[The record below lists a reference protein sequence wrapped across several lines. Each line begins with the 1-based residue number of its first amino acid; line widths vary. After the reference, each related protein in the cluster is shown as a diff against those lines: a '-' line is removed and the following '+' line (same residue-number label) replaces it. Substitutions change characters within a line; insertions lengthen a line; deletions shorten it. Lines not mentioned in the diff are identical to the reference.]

1 MNHFDYRNGVLHA
14 EAVNLIELAEAVGT
28 PFYCYSTA
36 TLERHYRVFS
46 EAFAGEKAVVCYAM
60 KANSNQSVLRTLAKL
75 GAGADVVS
83 GGELKRALAAGIPP
97 QKILFSGVGKTEAE
111 LRAALAADI
120 LVHQCRVRA
129 RTRIAVAARGRGRQ
143 DRADLGAGQSR
154 RRRRHPRQDRH
165 RQVREQVRRPDRA
178 RPRRLCPRG
187 QAAGDRGHRHRHAY
201 RQPDHR
207 SLPKMETAFRILA
220 EFVQTLRADGHTISH
235 IDFGGGLGIPYYM
248 DRAAPPAP
256 DAYAAMVK
264 RVTHN
269 LGCTL
274 MFEPGRMI
282 VGNAGILVTRVIYV
296 KPGDAKNFVIIDAAM
311 NDLIRPT
318 LYEAHHDILP
328 VREPAQGHAHRS
340 SPTWSGRSAKPA
352 TISRSTASLP
362 EPKAGDLLA
371 IMTAGAY
378 GAVQSGTYNTRALV
392 PEVLVKDDQYAV
404 VRPRIEVEELIA
416 MDRASAVAVTR
427 CAVLAKPGPITP
439 GIVVKNVCAVALSI
453 GHGVWVPARRPGRRR
468 SVIQFI
474 SPRRRPWRRP
484 PSRPPPF
491 RSA

>member
-36 TLERHYRVFS
+36 TLERHYRVFT
-46 EAFAGEKAVVCYAM
+46 EAFAGEKALVCYAM

-97 QKILFSGVGKTEAE
+97 SKIVFSGVGKTEGE
-111 LRAALAADI
+111 LRAALAVDI
-120 LVHQCRVRA
+120 LCINIESEPELEMLSRLAVEMKTTARISVRVNPDVDAGTHAKISTGKSENKFGIPIARA
-129 RTRIAVAARGRGRQ
+129 REVYARAAKLPGIKVTGTDVHIGSQ
-143 DRADLGAGQSR
+143 ITDLGPLEA
-154 RRRRHPRQDRH
+154 
-165 RQVREQVRRPDRA
+165 
-178 RPRRLCPRG
+178 
-187 QAAGDRGHRHRHAY
+187 
-201 RQPDHR
+201 
-207 SLPKMETAFRILA
+207 AFRLLA
-220 EFVQTLRADGHTISH
+220 EFVQTLRADGHDISH
-235 IDFGGGLGIPYYM
+235 VDFGGGLGIPYYM
-248 DRAAPPAP
+248 DRAAPPEP
-256 DAYAAMVK
+256 NAYAAMVK

-282 VGNAGILVTRVIYV
+282 VGNAGILVARVIHV

-328 VREPAQGHAHRS
+328 VRQPAAGTPVMVADVVGPICETGDYLALDR
-340 SPTWSGRSAKPA
+340 T
-352 TISRSTASLP
+352 LP
-362 EPKAGDLLA
+362 QPKAGDLLA

-378 GAVQSGTYNTRALV
+378 GAVQSGTYNTRPLV

-404 VRPRIEVEELIA
+404 VRPRIDVDALIA
-416 MDRASAVAVTR
+416 MD
-427 CAVLAKPGPITP
+427 KP
-439 GIVVKNVCAVALSI
+439 A
-453 GHGVWVPARRPGRRR
+453 
-468 SVIQFI
+468 
-474 SPRRRPWRRP
+474 PWL
-484 PSRPPPF
+484 
-491 RSA
+491 